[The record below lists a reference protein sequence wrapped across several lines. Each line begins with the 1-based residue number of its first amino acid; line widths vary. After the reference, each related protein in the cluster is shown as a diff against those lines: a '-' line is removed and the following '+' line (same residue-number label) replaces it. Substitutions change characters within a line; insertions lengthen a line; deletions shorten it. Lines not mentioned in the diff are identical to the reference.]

1 MLQLSFAALSIKHLE
16 KCRSRLIA
24 LIGLNVVIAR
34 FIRHNIF
41 LFPIFWNV
49 KCYIILFL
57 LLNWILFII
66 VKWHNP
72 TKDLFFFVLRL
83 QVLCLPS
90 SCFDSLVFRKCL
102 VHDNERHAKS
112 KQFTLDRLV
121 WCIWTFLTKK
131 YSCVSKILLYEAFV
145 YTLIKRNVSRTQK
158 GVLYSPFYFLK
169 SV

>member
-1 MLQLSFAALSIKHLE
+1 ML
-16 KCRSRLIA
+16 
-24 LIGLNVVIAR
+24 
-34 FIRHNIF
+34 
-41 LFPIFWNV
+41 
-49 KCYIILFL
+49 YILFL

-72 TKDLFFFVLRL
+72 TKDLIFFFFVLRL

-131 YSCVSKILLYEAFV
+131 CSCVSKILLYEAFV

-158 GVLYSPFYFLK
+158 GVLYSKATHTFLLFK
-169 SV
+169 ECLSVIDKLNFDYKINCWFLHL